1 LLAAACLAPVLTTG
15 CATRTYRVYDPYY
28 NDYHRWDDHE
38 NVYYHQWI
46 VENRREDRDFPPDW
60 TMIGRRNI
68 GLGVTIITM
77 TMTTIMIGITTG
89 H

>member
-1 LLAAACLAPVLTTG
+1 MSTTISG
-15 CATRTYRVYDPYY
+15 SSKIVARIAT
-28 NDYHRWDDHE
+28 
-38 NVYYHQWI
+38 
-46 VENRREDRDFPPDW
+46 FADW

-89 H
+89 TKAKSLLG